1 MQILYVIEK
10 NHDILKSVFVSF
22 RQPLESL
29 ETNHS
34 SHNQVIIFDITS
46 MRWVHSINVWR
57 QPYIFRTGK
66 TTWPQEHHFWFQQN
80 RIALPF
86 SGKMFLVCVQISNI
100 RFSIRKYQ
108 MDDGKYIDPTYL
120 TILRELLFP
129 VWRPTP
135 NTPSGSALY
144 MSKTDKSIRSQP
156 RVMYL
161 KRLNPQLL
169 ECVSFPP
176 GFNQETLRYIC
187 CPQRRSMGQETWIPK
202 PESYQ
207 LVKL

>member
-10 NHDILKSVFVSF
+10 NHDILKSVIVSF

-29 ETNHS
+29 ETIHS

-46 MRWVHSINVWR
+46 IRWVHSIHVWR

-80 RIALPF
+80 RIELPF
-86 SGKMFLVCVQISNI
+86 SGTMFLVCVQISNI
-100 RFSIRKYQ
+100 RFSIRKFQ
-108 MDDGKYIDPTYL
+108 MDDELYIDPIYL
-120 TILRELLFP
+120 TILRKLLFP

-135 NTPSGSALY
+135 NTLSESALY

-169 ECVSFPP
+169 ECVSFPS

-187 CPQRRSMGQETWIPK
+187 CLQRRSMGQETWIPK